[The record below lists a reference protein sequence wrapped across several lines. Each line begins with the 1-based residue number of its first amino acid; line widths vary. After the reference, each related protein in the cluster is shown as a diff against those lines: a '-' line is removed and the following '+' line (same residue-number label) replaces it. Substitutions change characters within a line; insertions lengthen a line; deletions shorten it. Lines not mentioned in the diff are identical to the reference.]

1 MTAQRHTFLTWNWL
15 FILPALT
22 LLGSFVVYPTLWTI
36 RMSFDTG
43 LGLRLQKFVG
53 LDNYIRLLTR
63 DQFFLNLSTF
73 PPSGAVINNIIW
85 LVLFTTLTV
94 GLGLVIA
101 VLADRV
107 PYEPIVKAVVFLPM
121 AISFTAAGIIWLFV
135 YSPDANTGLLNA
147 LITAIY
153 PSWKSVA
160 WVGRVGTVTYSVIIA
175 AVWMWVGFATVVLS
189 AALKSIPQE
198 ITEAARVDG
207 ANEWHIF
214 WRITLP
220 MLTSPI
226 AVLTTTMVINVLKIF
241 DLIYIMT
248 RGGPQGASRVIAYTM
263 YTETFEAGKGGYG
276 SAVAVIMLLLIIP
289 VMLLNLRRF
298 QAEEAER

>member
-1 MTAQRHTFLTWNWL
+1 MFV
-15 FILPALT
+15 LPSLA
-22 LLGSFVVYPTLWTI
+22 LLGFFVVYPTLWTI

-43 LGLRLQKFVG
+43 LGLRLKKFVG
-53 LDNYIRLLTR
+53 LENYIRLLTR
-63 DQFFLNLSTF
+63 DQFFLDLSKF
-73 PPSGAVINNIIW
+73 PPTGALVNNVIW
-85 LVLFTTLTV
+85 LLLFTSLTV
-94 GLGLVIA
+94 SLGLIIA

-107 PYEPIVKAVVFLPM
+107 RYEAVVKAVVFLPM

-147 LITAIY
+147 AITAID
-153 PSWKSVA
+153 PAWKSVA
-160 WVGRVGTVTYSVIIA
+160 WVGRVETVTYSVILA

-207 ANEWHIF
+207 ATEWSIF

-220 MLTSPI
+220 MLSSPI
-226 AVLTTTMVINVLKIF
+226 AVLTTTMVINVLKVF

-248 RGGPQGASRVIAYTM
+248 RGGPRGASRVIAYTM

-276 SAVAVIMLLLIIP
+276 SAVAVIMLLLIVP
-289 VMLLNLRRF
+289 VMIMNLRRF
-298 QAEEAER
+298 RAEEAER

>member
-1 MTAQRHTFLTWNWL
+1 MTSSRNNLLNWL
-15 FILPALT
+15 FVLPSLA
-22 LLGSFVVYPTLWTI
+22 LLGFFVVYPTLWTI

-43 LGLRLQKFVG
+43 LGLRLKKFVG
-53 LDNYIRLLTR
+53 LENYIRLLTR
-63 DQFFLNLSTF
+63 DQFFLDLSKF
-73 PPSGAVINNIIW
+73 PPTGALVNNVIW
-85 LVLFTTLTV
+85 LLLFTSLTV
-94 GLGLVIA
+94 SLGLIIA

-107 PYEPIVKAVVFLPM
+107 RYEAVVKAVVFLPM

-147 LITAIY
+147 VITAID
-153 PSWKSVA
+153 PAWKSVA
-160 WVGRVGTVTYSVIIA
+160 WVGRVETVTYSVILA

-207 ANEWHIF
+207 ATEWSIF

-220 MLTSPI
+220 MLSSPI
-226 AVLTTTMVINVLKIF
+226 AVLTTTMVINVLKVF

-248 RGGPQGASRVIAYTM
+248 RGGPRGASRVIAYTM

-276 SAVAVIMLLLIIP
+276 SAVAVIMLLLIVP
-289 VMLLNLRRF
+289 VMIMNLRRF
-298 QAEEAER
+298 RAEEAER

>member
-1 MTAQRHTFLTWNWL
+1 MSVFRRNPLNWL
-15 FILPALT
+15 YILPALA
-22 LLGSFVVYPTLWTI
+22 LLATFVVYPTLWTI

-43 LGLRLQKFVG
+43 QGLRFRKFVG
-53 LDNYIRLLTR
+53 LDNYVRLLTR
-63 DQFFLNLSTF
+63 DKFFLDLSEF

-85 LVLFTTLTV
+85 LVVFTSLTV
-94 GLGLVIA
+94 GLGLLIA

-107 PYEPIVKAVVFLPM
+107 RYEPVIKAVVFLPM

-147 LITAIY
+147 MIKAID
-153 PSWKSVA
+153 PAWKSVA
-160 WVGRVGTVTYSVIIA
+160 WVGRVETVTYSVIIA
-175 AVWMWVGFATVVLS
+175 AVWMWTGFATVVLS

-198 ITEAARVDG
+198 IIEAARMDG
-207 ANEWHIF
+207 AGEWHIF
-214 WRITLP
+214 WRVTLP
-220 MLTSPI
+220 MLGAPI
-226 AVLTTTMVINVLKIF
+226 AVLTTTLIINVLKVF

-248 RGGPQGASRVIAYTM
+248 RGGPRGASRVIAYTM

-289 VMLLNLRRF
+289 IMLVNLRRF
-298 QAEEAER
+298 RAEEAER

>member
-1 MTAQRHTFLTWNWL
+1 MTSSRNNLLNWL
-15 FILPALT
+15 FVLPSLA
-22 LLGSFVVYPTLWTI
+22 LLGFFIVYPTLWTI

-43 LGLRLQKFVG
+43 LGLRLKKFVG
-53 LDNYIRLLTR
+53 LENYVRLLTR
-63 DQFFLNLSTF
+63 DQFFLDLSKF
-73 PPSGAVINNIIW
+73 PPTGALVNNVIW
-85 LVLFTTLTV
+85 LLLFTSLTV
-94 GLGLVIA
+94 SLGLIIA

-107 PYEPIVKAVVFLPM
+107 RYEAVVKAVVFLPM

-147 LITAIY
+147 VITAID
-153 PSWKSVA
+153 PAWKSVA
-160 WVGRVGTVTYSVIIA
+160 WVGRVETVTYSVIVA

-207 ANEWHIF
+207 ATEWSIF

-220 MLTSPI
+220 MLSSPI
-226 AVLTTTMVINVLKIF
+226 AVLTTTMVINVLKVF

-248 RGGPQGASRVIAYTM
+248 RGGPRAASRVIAYTM

-276 SAVAVIMLLLIIP
+276 SAVAVIMLLLIVP
-289 VMLLNLRRF
+289 VMIMNLRRF
-298 QAEEAER
+298 RAEEAER